1 MHGYNV
7 EIYKSKIDTK
17 TLNTTL
23 LNVANILEN
32 NEETY
37 EDNFPIKIN
46 PTEYT
51 ITQEKVEKWLE
62 SNKLEQN
69 LSAEEVLYKYKEKYE
84 IDKEDIGEIRK
95 IIGLRYGIE
104 KNGYSSMKPYVIAK
118 NISSKTVSIL
128 EEQNAK
134 LPGISIE
141 VVAIRQYPNKE
152 LASHILGYVGKID
165 ETELKQNQDYNM
177 NDYIG
182 KTGIEYVFEK
192 YLKGTDG
199 EKQTD
204 MAIDGTM
211 TAEYTTKEAVAGN
224 DVVLTIDAKLQEVS
238 TIALKNNIE
247 KIQNGKFGTKGDAN
261 AGAVAVIDVNTGEIL
276 SLVSYPDY
284 DPNLFVSGI
293 TQNKWDEY
301 TQEGNS
307 ALINRTIQS
316 AYAPGSIFKMVG
328 AIAGLETG
336 KITPTETIVDTGIY
350 PNGHKPRCWIYATTG
365 GGHGALNVSGAIQH
379 SCNYFFYEVGTRIG
393 IDTLEEYSTK
403 FGLGQ
408 KTNIELP
415 GEISGTLAGK
425 KLYEKLNETWYY
437 GNTLSAVIGQ
447 AENNF
452 TPLQIAKYISMLV
465 NGGKDIDLTLIKSI
479 VKQNG
484 EEVEKSE
491 IAQYLNE
498 RLGLTTE
505 EKEDLNLKKENIRSS
520 IRRNEICYNRNRG
533 NSICYI
539 QKF

>member
-199 EKQTD
+199 EKPR
-204 MAIDGTM
+204 
-211 TAEYTTKEAVAGN
+211 
-224 DVVLTIDAKLQEVS
+224 
-238 TIALKNNIE
+238 
-247 KIQNGKFGTKGDAN
+247 IQ
-261 AGAVAVIDVNTGEIL
+261 
-276 SLVSYPDY
+276 
-284 DPNLFVSGI
+284 
-293 TQNKWDEY
+293 
-301 TQEGNS
+301 
-307 ALINRTIQS
+307 R
-316 AYAPGSIFKMVG
+316 
-328 AIAGLETG
+328 
-336 KITPTETIVDTGIY
+336 
-350 PNGHKPRCWIYATTG
+350 R
-365 GGHGALNVSGAIQH
+365 
-379 SCNYFFYEVGTRIG
+379 
-393 IDTLEEYSTK
+393 
-403 FGLGQ
+403 
-408 KTNIELP
+408 
-415 GEISGTLAGK
+415 
-425 KLYEKLNETWYY
+425 
-437 GNTLSAVIGQ
+437 
-447 AENNF
+447 
-452 TPLQIAKYISMLV
+452 
-465 NGGKDIDLTLIKSI
+465 
-479 VKQNG
+479 G
-484 EEVEKSE
+484 EE
-491 IAQYLNE
+491 AAAT
-498 RLGLTTE
+498 G
-505 EKEDLNLKKENIRSS
+505 
-520 IRRNEICYNRNRG
+520 
-533 NSICYI
+533 
-539 QKF
+539 